1 MKRTEI
7 PFFNERRDLFKFL
20 LENKETLI
28 AEKKYHTKHGDG
40 INIMFDRV
48 LVDLKGKATQNK
60 SNAPFDTRG
69 ITQNKVSVA
78 INSTNIMDSHSDV
91 HLPGIWK
98 KSLSEN
104 YSRIKHLQEHIMAYD
119 HIISDGKDLKAYA
132 QSMTW
137 KELLGTTTLKGS
149 TEVLTFDSN
158 IKLSRNA
165 FMFDQYAQGYV
176 DNHSVG
182 MQYVHLVMCID
193 DDSECYGAEYEA
205 WQKYIGD
212 VANQDAAK
220 EQGYFWAVKEA
231 KVIEGSAV
239 PIGSNYATPTLDNN
253 MKSKPGN
260 HLENQPK
267 KITGINYGYLADN
280 LNIN

>member
-7 PFFNERRDLFKFL
+7 PFFEDRKDLFKFL
-20 LENKETLI
+20 LENKQTLM
-28 AEKKYHTKHGDG
+28 AEKKYHPKHGDG
-40 INIMFDRV
+40 INVMFDRI
-48 LVDLKGKATQNK
+48 LVNLKGKSIQSK
-60 SNAPFDTRG
+60 SNVTVDTQG
-69 ITQNKVSVA
+69 LTQIKVSVA

-91 HLPGIWK
+91 HLPGLWK

-104 YSRIKHLQEHIMAYD
+104 KLIKHLQEHAMAFD
-119 HIISDGKDLKAYA
+119 HIISDGGDLKAYT
-132 QSMTW
+132 QNMTW
-137 KELLGTTTLKGS
+137 KELGVNLKGT
-149 TEVLTFDSN
+149 TEVLTFDST
-158 IKLSRNA
+158 IKLSRNPY
-165 FMFDQYAQGYV
+165 MFDQYAKGYV
-176 DNHSVG
+176 NNHSVG
-182 MQYVHLVMCID
+182 MQYVSLVMCID

-260 HLENQPK
+260 HLENQPPK
-267 KITGINYGYLADN
+267 STGINYSYLADN